1 MREHKYRAWDKVNK
15 KMVTHFSLNF
25 TNLDGYTKWSFLTDD
40 IGYCNV
46 NNCKISP
53 RSGSD
58 DLIFMQDTG
67 LKDKNGVKISE
78 KDIVTK
84 YNIKMIKGDDYEWI
98 DWCNDCLS
106 YQFFFCYHDGADI
119 KDLCHS
125 CEGNYSLI
133 DFDRSGLEVIGNI
146 YENPELLK

>member
-1 MREHKYRAWDKVNK
+1 MREIKFRAWDKENGMNK
-15 KMVTHFSLNF
+15 VTSMYFDEVDGNISMPHFTLF
-25 TNLDGYTKWSFLTDD
+25 G
-40 IGYCNV
+40 GV
-46 NNCKISP
+46 
-53 RSGSD
+53 
-58 DLIFMQDTG
+58 FMQYTG
-67 LKDKNGVKISE
+67 LKDKNGVEIYE
-78 KDIVTK
+78 GDIVTK
-84 YNIKMIKGDDYEWI
+84 DNIKRIKGDDYEWI
-98 DWCNDCLS
+98 GWCHNCLS